1 MDKKFLDILGTEYKE
16 PEINEKAIKIG
27 TNNKLELDAS
37 VWAVSGRVWLGTG
50 KTADVL
56 QSGVYECCTRMDG
69 TPYLLKQEV
78 SVDKL
83 IDLPDDPTT
92 EVLDHITDFWS
103 RENKFEELGFVYK
116 RGILL
121 YGPQGSGKSST
132 IFRLMKQIIASD
144 GIALIVNSPYAAISC
159 INLIRE
165 IEPDRKLVVL
175 MEDVDDIVYCYGDRT
190 LTNLL
195 DGSENVNRVVF
206 VATTNYPERLP
217 PRLLQRPSRFD
228 IVKYIGMPTLAAR
241 LKYIKTVLKGKAS
254 PSIIENLAD
263 KTEEMSI
270 AQIKEVILLVVV
282 FEIEI
287 EEAINRV
294 KNLGVIG
301 EQDVTRNRYR
311 ELSQEDTN
319 EE

>member
-1 MDKKFLDILGTEYKE
+1 MDKKFLESLGKNYVQPKTQ
-16 PEINEKAIKIG
+16 EKAIKIG
-27 TNNKLELDAS
+27 ENNKLELDSS

-56 QSGVYECCTRMDG
+56 QSGVYECCIRMDG

-83 IDLPDDPTT
+83 IELPDDPTT
-92 EVLDHITDFWS
+92 EVLDHITDFWG

-132 IFRLMKQIIASD
+132 IFRLMRQIIAAD

-175 MEDVDDIVYCYGDRT
+175 MEDVDDIVYSYGDRT

-195 DGSENVNRVVF
+195 DGSGNINKVIF
-206 VATTNYPERLP
+206 IATTNYPERLP

-228 IVKYIGMPTLAAR
+228 IVKYIGMPSLAAR
-241 LKYIKTVLKGKAS
+241 KKYVKTVLNGKVS
-254 PSIIENLAD
+254 PSIIDTIAKETN
-263 KTEEMSI
+263 EMSI
-270 AQIKEVILLVVV
+270 AQIKEVILLVIV
-282 FEIEI
+282 FDIEI
-287 EEAINRV
+287 IEAVDRV
-294 KNLGVIG
+294 NNLGVI
-301 EQDVTRNRYR
+301 DKS
-311 ELSQEDTN
+311 ELSRMRTRSIEV
-319 EE
+319 EEYEE